1 MRTAAEYR
9 AEAENYVRLA
19 ETLPQGARRVR
30 LLDMAQS
37 CIRLADQAALL
48 ESQPGTNGREQPVFA
63 HFDFP
68 TLKDG
73 A

>member
-1 MRTAAEYR
+1 MRTPAEYR
-9 AEAENYVRLA
+9 SEAERYVRLA
-19 ETLPQGARRVR
+19 EALPHGARRLR

-48 ESQPGTNGREQPVFA
+48 ESQPGANGRDQPVFA
-63 HFDFP
+63 RFDFP
-68 TLKDG
+68 TLKNG